1 MASCCLFLGTI
12 MSHSQEVDYSIVSVP
27 EESGVEFRKITSNND
42 FVCMPEVRRTMKGL
56 SWYTNRILD
65 VSADGNKIAYLSIR
79 GETSNVFVKDL
90 SRLGTSV
97 QRTNRKAVL
106 DFSYSHDGKLMVFSE
121 KSLKSNI
128 IFQTDASNGFIC
140 RQITNGSY
148 DYSPIYS
155 KECDKIFFTRAEAT
169 STSIWIYNLAEN
181 YLSSYTIG
189 MNPCVTNDS
198 STLLCVRVNGYGLGE
213 IWKVDYQTGVEECI
227 ISDIQRSFSTPS
239 LSPDGQWV
247 LMVCSTPVPCGKTV
261 YWNTDI
267 AVCKVDGSSF
277 MQLTYHVADDVSPVW
292 SKDGKYI
299 YFISQRGDADASAN
313 VWRMSFNA
321 L

>member
-1 MASCCLFLGTI
+1 
-12 MSHSQEVDYSIVSVP
+12 
-27 EESGVEFRKITSNND
+27 
-42 FVCMPEVRRTMKGL
+42 
-56 SWYTNRILD
+56 
-65 VSADGNKIAYLSIR
+65 
-79 GETSNVFVKDL
+79 
-90 SRLGTSV
+90 
-97 QRTNRKAVL
+97 
-106 DFSYSHDGKLMVFSE
+106 
-121 KSLKSNI
+121 
-128 IFQTDASNGFIC
+128 
-140 RQITNGSY
+140 
-148 DYSPIYS
+148 
-155 KECDKIFFTRAEAT
+155 
-169 STSIWIYNLAEN
+169 
-181 YLSSYTIG
+181 

-198 STLLCVRVNGYGLGE
+198 STLLCVRVNGYGRGE

>member
-27 EESGVEFRKITSNND
+27 EESGVDFRKITSNND

-121 KSLKSNI
+121 KSLKSNM
-128 IFQTDASNGFIC
+128 IFQTDAANGFIC

-181 YLSSYTIG
+181 YLSDNQLSIF
-189 MNPCVTNDS
+189 
-198 STLLCVRVNGYGLGE
+198 LRVHN
-213 IWKVDYQTGVEECI
+213 
-227 ISDIQRSFSTPS
+227 
-239 LSPDGQWV
+239 
-247 LMVCSTPVPCGKTV
+247 
-261 YWNTDI
+261 
-267 AVCKVDGSSF
+267 
-277 MQLTYHVADDVSPVW
+277 H
-292 SKDGKYI
+292 
-299 YFISQRGDADASAN
+299 
-313 VWRMSFNA
+313 
-321 L
+321 